1 MAKAVVKRL
10 LVIGDNPDKK
20 CEIYSADTVVEPYVR
35 FKYEDRH
42 KLRENQIKAL
52 EAILNSPTIKLT
64 EVQKEIYRNL
74 YLDTKEMD
82 DEEFYEVATE
92 GLKLDDNTGDA
103 WSSENPMAK
112 YKYQKCY
119 DSILKRTGEESDF
132 SDPFKLKDGSKAYS
146 ARNNEID
153 WSKNHMA
160 NTEIYKAAWELC
172 VDGREPQNETE
183 KTIKKNMQNRKLYF
197 ANFKNVDEYVKHS
210 CCFWT
215 NCVITNDGK
224 YYELDY
230 TITDKKW
237 ISEFYDKFIKNLPE
251 DTLLTLY
258 EVRSLND

>member
-20 CEIYSADTVVEPYVR
+20 CGIYSADTVVEPYIR

-42 KLRENQIKAL
+42 KLRDNQIRAL
-52 EAILNSPTIKLT
+52 EAILNSPTIKLS

-92 GLKLDDNTGDA
+92 GLKLDDETGDA
-103 WSSENPMAK
+103 WSTENPTAK

-119 DSILKRTGEESDF
+119 DAQLKRTGEESDF
-132 SDPFKLKDGSKAYS
+132 SDPFKLKDGTKAYS
-146 ARNNEID
+146 ARNGEID
-153 WSKNHMA
+153 WPKNHMA

-183 KTIKKNMQNRKLYF
+183 ETIKKNMQNRRQYF
-197 ANFKNVDEYVKHS
+197 ANFRNVDEYVKHS

-237 ISEFYDKFIKNLPE
+237 ISEYFDKFIKGLPD